1 MAGGKRFVAVFD
13 SGLGGISV
21 LRRLVDA
28 LPHEDF
34 VYVGDSA
41 HNPYGERSPRQIL
54 SLSRQIVGG
63 LVREG
68 AKAVVIACNT
78 VPARAWAFSLVEK
91 SGAT

>member
-1 MAGGKRFVAVFD
+1 MAGGEGFVAVFD

-54 SLSRQIVGG
+54 SLSRQIVW
-63 LVREG
+63 
-68 AKAVVIACNT
+68 
-78 VPARAWAFSLVEK
+78 ARFFQASLLSDIRLHQCASQPGQQE
-91 SGAT
+91 

>member
-1 MAGGKRFVAVFD
+1 MAGGEGFVAVFD

-41 HNPYGERSPRQIL
+41 HNPYGEKTSSQHLTRSRH
-54 SLSRQIVGG
+54 IVGG
-63 LVREG
+63 PVR
-68 AKAVVIACNT
+68 
-78 VPARAWAFSLVEK
+78 
-91 SGAT
+91 